1 MDLSSPKF
9 SSNFHDLTRKN
20 FENGFKIE
28 QHCCI
33 IERRQKL
40 LKHIIDLQIP
50 EFIQDITS

>member
-1 MDLSSPKF
+1 MILRYGIA
-9 SSNFHDLTRKN
+9 NFAALDYI
-20 FENGFKIE
+20 EIE

-50 EFIQDITS
+50 AFIQDITS